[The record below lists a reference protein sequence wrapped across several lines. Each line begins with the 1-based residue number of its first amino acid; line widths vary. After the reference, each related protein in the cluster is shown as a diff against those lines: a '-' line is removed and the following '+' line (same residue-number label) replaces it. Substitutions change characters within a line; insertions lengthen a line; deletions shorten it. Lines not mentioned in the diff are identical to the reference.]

1 MPETTNVQLHEK
13 PVTSDA
19 VCDFLGISP
28 KTLITYENE
37 LALPVHRIHAGTR
50 APKRY
55 YLSEVNAWLRSRCSR
70 PAPSSANR

>member
-1 MPETTNVQLHEK
+1 MPETTNVQLAEK

-19 VCDFLGISP
+19 VCEFLDISP
-28 KTLITYENE
+28 KTLIAYEHDHG
-37 LALPVHRIHAGTR
+37 LPVHRIHTGAR

-70 PAPSSANR
+70 PGGR